1 MFGDGK
7 EINITL
13 SKMDHTELGPA
24 RVVISMPST
33 IHFTIGKI
41 NKLCGQCSFHYNL
54 DI

>member
-13 SKMDHTELGPA
+13 SKMDHLHTKLGHA

-33 IHFTIGKI
+33 IHFTVVSII
-41 NKLCGQCSFHYNL
+41 
-54 DI
+54 I